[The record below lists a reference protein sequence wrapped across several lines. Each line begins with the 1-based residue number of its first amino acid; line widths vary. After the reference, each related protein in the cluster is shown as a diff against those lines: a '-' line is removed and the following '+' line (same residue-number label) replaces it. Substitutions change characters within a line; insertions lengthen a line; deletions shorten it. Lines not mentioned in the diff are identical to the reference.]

1 MAIHLARSLDSRS
14 HRFACT
20 LNLHAKG
27 TTFLSVGHHST
38 WTNYHQSLL
47 ESQAQTWQIKQPLAL
62 LKHGEKE

>member
-27 TTFLSVGHHST
+27 TTFLSVGHRST
-38 WTNYHQSLL
+38 LANYPSVFAGIP
-47 ESQAQTWQIKQPLAL
+47 E
-62 LKHGEKE
+62 